1 MFFYLCLNHIPWW
14 NMITPHNIFRHELVG
29 LNVEVVKSSH
39 KGFKGIKGEVIN
51 ETKNTIM
58 VEDIEGCEKII
69 PKNVATFQFTLPD
82 NIVVEIDGN
91 IIVARPEDRIK
102 KKFRKF

>member
-1 MFFYLCLNHIPWW
+1 
-14 NMITPHNIFRHELVG
+14 MITPQNIFRHELVG

-39 KGFKGIKGEVIN
+39 EGFTGIKGEVID
-51 ETKNTIM
+51 ETKNTIK
-58 VEDIEGCEKII
+58 VEDVRGCEKII
-69 PKNVATFQFTLPD
+69 PKNVVTFQFKLPD
-82 NIVVEIDGN
+82 NTVVEINGS

>member
-1 MFFYLCLNHIPWW
+1 
-14 NMITPHNIFRHELVG
+14 MITPQNIFRHELVG

-39 KGFKGIKGEVIN
+39 EGFTGIKGEVID
-51 ETKNTIM
+51 ETKNTVK
-58 VEDIEGCEKII
+58 VEDVTGCEKII
-69 PKNVATFQFTLPD
+69 PKSVVTFQFTLPD
-82 NIVVEIDGN
+82 NKVVEIDGS

>member
-1 MFFYLCLNHIPWW
+1 
-14 NMITPHNIFRHELVG
+14 MITPQNIFRHEFVG

-39 KGFKGIKGEVIN
+39 EGFTGIKGEVID
-51 ETKNTIM
+51 ETKNTIK
-58 VEDIEGCEKII
+58 VEDVEGCEKII
-69 PKNVATFQFTLPD
+69 PKNVVTFQFTLPD
-82 NIVVEIDGN
+82 NTVVEIDGS

>member
-1 MFFYLCLNHIPWW
+1 
-14 NMITPHNIFRHELVG
+14 MITPQNIFRHELVG

-39 KGFKGIKGEVIN
+39 EGFTGIKGEVID
-51 ETKNTIM
+51 ETKNTIK
-58 VEDIEGCEKII
+58 VEDVEGCEKII
-69 PKNVATFQFTLPD
+69 PKNVVTFHFTLPD
-82 NIVVEIDGN
+82 NAVVEIDGS